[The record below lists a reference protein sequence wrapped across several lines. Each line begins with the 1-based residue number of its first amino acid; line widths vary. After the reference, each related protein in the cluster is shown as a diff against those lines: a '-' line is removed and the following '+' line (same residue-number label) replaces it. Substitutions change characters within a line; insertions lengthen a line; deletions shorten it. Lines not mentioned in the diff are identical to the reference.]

1 MRRML
6 GELLIPLGIAYGA
19 VLVLVFLFQS
29 HLVFFPG
36 TGREAVVTPQSYGL
50 RFESVQIR
58 TADGETLDAWWVPAE
73 AARGVVLFFHGNAGN
88 ISHRLDYIQMFHRL
102 RYTTLIV
109 DYRGYGKSTG
119 TPSEAGTYRDA
130 EAAWEYLR
138 HARMA
143 RPQNVVIAG
152 ESLGAA
158 VATWLAAEVS
168 LTTGEGPRAVLL
180 FSTFT
185 SVNDL
190 GAQVYWFLP
199 VRLLS
204 RIGYDNEANLK
215 RIRAPVFIAHSRDDD
230 IVPYAHGKRL
240 YEAANEPKTFLEMRG
255 GHNDGFIFVRPEW
268 VAELSTFLD
277 RHAPGR

>member
-19 VLVLVFLFQS
+19 VLLLVFLFQS

-36 TGREAVVTPQSYGL
+36 TGREAVLTPQSYGL
-50 RFESVQIR
+50 RFESVRIV

-73 AARGVVLFFHGNAGN
+73 RARGVVLFFHGNAGN
-88 ISHRLDYIQMFHRL
+88 ISHRIDYLQMFHRL
-102 RYTTLIV
+102 RYSTLIV

-130 EAAWEYLR
+130 EAAWEHLLNVR
-138 HARMA
+138 AA
-143 RPQNVVIAG
+143 RPQDIVIAG

-158 VATWLAAEVS
+158 VATWLAAQVA
-168 LTTGEGPRAVLL
+168 PRAVLL
-180 FSTFT
+180 FSAFT

-204 RIGYDNEANLK
+204 RIGYDNLANLT
-215 RIRAPVFIAHSRDDD
+215 RIRAPVFIAHSHDDD
-230 IVPYAHGKRL
+230 IVPYA
-240 YEAANEPKTFLEMRG
+240 
-255 GHNDGFIFVRPEW
+255 
-268 VAELSTFLD
+268 
-277 RHAPGR
+277 